1 MKKNKPEK
9 GASQDSIFIEVP
21 SALKHM
27 AMPIQALVDSA
38 KALLRSGSGG
48 RAVDYVAVEEEI
60 EEKTAAVERSSHQ
73 AILES
78 LEVDSPRVTIHGK
91 TYRRVGH
98 GLGTYYTKA
107 GSIRV
112 MRALYREDGQ
122 RLGKTVDAISLR
134 IGTVGEGWLP
144 QAAEAMAFLLQQGT
158 SREAEAAAKMS
169 GRLRYCHASFE
180 RIPHELA
187 ERYLQHQGDIEDA
200 TIESFEIPGH
210 AHSISVSIDRVS
222 LPMEEPG
229 KKPPG
234 RPKKNAPKN
243 PIERN
248 YRMAYCGC
256 LTIHDA
262 EGNAIQTFRYGTMP
276 SNDPNHLCWRMSN
289 DAGWLMEKRPD
300 LQLILLADGAH
311 EMWNL
316 LELHFSEETFGK
328 RHRLIDFW
336 HLIEKLSPA
345 AKAIHGSTG
354 GKMALKRWSNLL
366 RRNST
371 AGETILK
378 ELEESGHEYTKVQD
392 KYPVHEAMT
401 YLASHSREDNRMNY
415 AAARR
420 KNLPIGSG
428 NVEATCK
435 CLVETRMKRAGSRWK
450 TTTGEHLLQLR
461 SLALSDRWE
470 PAMELLHA
478 RYRTSVRPAA

>member
-1 MKKNKPEK
+1 MKNNKPEK
-9 GASQDSIFIEVP
+9 GALQDQIFIALP
-21 SALKHM
+21 SELKHL
-27 AMPIQALVDSA
+27 ATSIQTLVDSA
-38 KALLRSGSGG
+38 KGLLRCGSGG
-48 RAVDYVAVEEEI
+48 RAVDYVAIEQEI
-60 EEKTAAVERSSHQ
+60 EEKTAAVERSSHV

-78 LEVDSPRVTIHGK
+78 LEVDSPRVTIQGE

-107 GSIRV
+107 GAIQV
-112 MRALYREDGQ
+112 KRALYRRSGQ
-122 RLGKTVDAISLR
+122 RIGKTVDAISHR
-134 IGTVGEGWLP
+134 TGAVADGWLP
-144 QAAEAMAFLLQQGT
+144 RTAEAMAFMLQQGT
-158 SREAEAAAKMS
+158 SREAESAARMS
-169 GRLRYCHASFE
+169 GRLCYSRTSFE
-180 RIPHELA
+180 RIPHDFA
-187 ERYLQHQGDIEDA
+187 ARYLQHQADIEDS
-200 TIESFEIPGH
+200 TIQSFEIPEH

-229 KKPPG
+229 KKPKG
-234 RPKKNAPKN
+234 RPKKGAPKK
-243 PIERN
+243 PILRN

-276 SNDPNHLCWRMSN
+276 AKDADQLCYRMSN

-316 LELHFSEETFGK
+316 LELHFPEETFGK
-328 RHRLIDFW
+328 RHRLVDFW
-336 HLIEKLSPA
+336 HAAEKLSPA

-354 GKMALKRWSNLL
+354 GKMALERWCNLL
-366 RRNST
+366 RRNSK
-371 AGETILK
+371 AAETILK
-378 ELEESGHEYTKVQD
+378 ELEESGCEYSKTLD

-401 YLASHSREDNRMNY
+401 YLANHSREDDRMNY

-420 KNLPIGSG
+420 KKLPIGSG

-450 TTTGEHLLQLR
+450 TETGEHLLQLR
-461 SLALSDRWE
+461 SLALSDRWG